1 MTNDGRPRYRL
12 LEVAGAGVALAVL
25 LWPASGRACSVCGCG
40 DPLIVASDPAA
51 IAGMLRVQL
60 DTEHLGMTAGSDERT
75 GYLDRLSQWSY
86 RLNVAYRPIRR
97 LSVIVT
103 LPVLDKTIRTV
114 GAGTDELASHE
125 IGFGDAELA
134 ARYAVWRAVSFSHRR
149 VQEIALSLGS
159 SLPTGPHDAKT
170 TDGGEVVPIDPHGQV
185 GTGGWGPFAG
195 LHYRFEQ
202 GDWSGYTD
210 LSYRLRTTAT
220 YFDRSTYKFGDAVL
234 GGVHVQ
240 YRPLPA
246 LVADLG
252 LDGRFARV
260 DQAAA
265 PDQPDPSTVPN
276 TGGTVLSLAPGLY
289 GNVIGGL
296 WLFGRAQLPIFKHLA
311 GEQDVGTV
319 ATVGLQYEVL

>member
-1 MTNDGRPRYRL
+1 MTNSVRPRYWL
-12 LEVAGAGVALAVL
+12 IEASAVALSVL
-25 LWPASGRACSVCGCG
+25 LWPASSYACSVCGCG

-51 IAGMLRVQL
+51 IEGMLRVQF

-86 RLNVAYRPIRR
+86 RFNVAYRPIRR
-97 LSVIVT
+97 LSVIAT
-103 LPVLDKTIRTV
+103 LPVLDKTIRSV
-114 GAGTDELASHE
+114 GVGTDELASHE
-125 IGFGDAELA
+125 VGVGDVELA
-134 ARYAVWRAVSFSHRR
+134 VRYAVWRDVSFSHRR
-149 VQEIALSLGS
+149 AQEIALSLGS

-170 TDGGEVVPIDPHGQV
+170 TDAGEVVPVDPHGQV
-185 GTGGWGPFAG
+185 GTGGFGPFVG

-202 GDWSGYTD
+202 GDWMGYTD

-220 YFDRSTYKFGDAVL
+220 YFDHSTYKFGDAVL
-234 GGVHVQ
+234 GGVHAQ

-252 LDGRFARV
+252 LDARFARV

-265 PDQPDPSTVPN
+265 PDQSSPSTVPN

-289 GNVIGGL
+289 GKIIGGL
-296 WLFGRAQLPIFKHLA
+296 WLFGRVQLPIYQHLS
-311 GEQDVGTV
+311 GEQDIGIVAAVGV
-319 ATVGLQYEVL
+319 QYEVLN